1 MDEQTAP
8 ADSPSPEDRLNSFF
22 ASEAAPEESTQ
33 VEQTAPVEPEAP
45 AEAEQAPEQ
54 ATEAEPET
62 EPFEIDGETIA
73 LPPKLKAKVA
83 EWRDGHLR
91 REDYTQKTQA
101 LSELTRQAAAI
112 NETLRTQ
119 QAFEQQ
125 VSPERAELQGIKHQL
140 SQFKAV
146 EWADLS
152 VEQHLTLRQKMET
165 LKERASELDA
175 SIKGKETQLEQWK
188 HQKKLEALD
197 AGQKYLAQ
205 TIKTWGPDAKNDAAS
220 TALAVGYSATELEDI
235 YDPRFVQLAY
245 EAAQYRKQQAAKAT
259 SVATVQKAPPVVK
272 PGASQGPGVAAEQK
286 YRDARSALRKS
297 GDLKDAARLFLFRG

>member
-8 ADSPSPEDRLNSFF
+8 ADSPSVEDRMASLF
-22 ASEAAPEESTQ
+22 ASEVAPTEEAAAQVEQPTEASAQEAAPES
-33 VEQTAPVEPEAP
+33 
-45 AEAEQAPEQ
+45 
-54 ATEAEPET
+54 AEPET

-73 LPPKLKAKVA
+73 LPPALKAKVA

-119 QAFEQQ
+119 QAFEKQIE
-125 VSPERAELQGIKHQL
+125 PERTELASVKHQL

-152 VEQHLTLRQKMET
+152 VEQHLALRQRMET
-165 LKERASELDA
+165 LKERASELEGG
-175 SIKGKETQLEQWK
+175 IKGKEGQFEQWK
-188 HQKKLEALD
+188 HTKKLEALD
-197 AGQKYLAQ
+197 AGQKYLAKS
-205 TIKTWGPDAKNDAAS
+205 IKSWGPEAKNDAAS
-220 TALAVGYSATELEDI
+220 TALAVGYSANELEDI

-259 SVATVQKAPPVVK
+259 SVAAVQKAPPVVK
-272 PGASQGPGVAAEQK
+272 PGASQGPGIAAEQR
-286 YRDARSALRKS
+286 YRDSRAALKKS
-297 GDLKDAARLFLFRG
+297 GDLRDAARLFAMRMK